1 MPNVP
6 SDKPFEMQIELQKL
20 QVGKSVVLNNLFFDT
35 DKYKLKPASK
45 TELEKLKSFLDQ
57 NPEIIV
63 EIGGHTDNVGSFSHN
78 QLLSEN
84 RAKAVYTYL
93 VNEGIVSIRLT
104 YKGYGD
110 TTPIASN
117 TTDSG
122 KAKNRRTE
130 FKVIK

>member
-35 DKYKLKPASK
+35 DKYVLKPASK

-57 NPEIIV
+57 NPEITV
-63 EIGGHTDNVGSFSHN
+63 EIGGHTDNVGSSSHN
-78 QLLSEN
+78 QFLSEN

-93 VNEGIVSIRLT
+93 ENEGIVSSRLT

-110 TTPIASN
+110 TMPVASN
-117 TTDSG
+117 TTDTG

-130 FKVIK
+130 FKVLK